1 MKHYHQLSSEERF
14 YIHQALREGRSQQY
28 IAKRLSRHPSTISRE
43 LKRNVQG
50 NEQQYHYKWA
60 FYHMLHRK
68 QASHKKKFRKLTTY
82 VKHLII
88 ALIKE
93 TLSPEQVCAYAK
105 EHHAVV
111 ISHETVYRFIY
122 SNRER
127 WLALRPY
134 MRHGLKRRKRY
145 GSGTRYTNIPDRT
158 PLSERPSVV
167 EDKTRLGDWEC
178 DTVVGGD
185 RKSALV
191 TLVDRTSLFTLS
203 TRVPR
208 KTTKAVCQ
216 AIITLL
222 KPYKDKVKTLTFDNG
237 NEFSHHMKIAKA
249 LNAKTYFA
257 KPYSSWERGIN
268 ENTNGLLRQFFPK
281 GTNFNEVTDEQV
293 QHAVH
298 LLNNRPRKT
307 RQYRSPNQVFNGIFI
322 PVI

>member
-1 MKHYHQLSSEERF
+1 MKQYHHLSSEERF
-14 YIHQALREGRSQQY
+14 YIYQAIRDGKTQQF
-28 IAKRLSRHPSTISRE
+28 IAESLNRHPSTIGRE
-43 LKRNVQG
+43 IKRNTKD
-50 NEQQYHYKWA
+50 NENQYHYKWA
-60 FYHMLHRK
+60 YYHCQNRK
-68 QASHKKKFRKLTTY
+68 KLSNEKKFRKLTSY
-82 VKHLII
+82 VKDLMI
-88 ALIKE
+88 ALIKQ
-93 TLSPEQVCAYAK
+93 TLSPEQACAYAK
-105 EHHAVV
+105 EHHGVC

-122 SNRER
+122 SNRQR
-127 WLALRPY
+127 WLSLKPF

-158 PLSERPSVV
+158 PLSERPAIV
-167 EDKTRLGDWEC
+167 EEKTRLGDWEC

-191 TLVDRTSLFTLS
+191 TLVDRTSLFTLLM
-203 TRVPR
+203 RVSR

-222 KPYKDKVKTLTFDNG
+222 KPYRDKVKTLTFDNG
-237 NEFSHHMKIAKA
+237 TEFCHHMKIAKA

-281 GTNFNEVTDEQV
+281 GTNFNDVTDEQL
-293 QHAVH
+293 QHAVY

-307 RQYRSPNQVFNGIFI
+307 KQYRSPNQVFNGIFI